1 MDIAKAIKEELK
13 LPLVVAVV
21 VIVSFLVNLDLVV
34 MIKQNLVVSFS
45 LTYLIIQVA
54 ARGSGLLKPPVIKLA
69 FYIAAWEL
77 VIWFIEHQMNFLVLR
92 KPILLE
98 NYIFLI
104 IYVTITWRI
113 GALIVDAVY
122 DTILEK
128 K

>member
-1 MDIAKAIKEELK
+1 MDIANAIKEELK
-13 LPLVVAVV
+13 LPLVVS
-21 VIVSFLVNLDLVV
+21 IIIMSMFLINLDLGL
-34 MIKQNLVVSFS
+34 MIKQNLVGSFI

-69 FYIAAWEL
+69 FYIAAFQI
-77 VIWFIEHQMNFLVLR
+77 VVWFIEHQMNFLVLR

-113 GALIVDAVY
+113 GALIVDAIY
-122 DTILEK
+122 DTLIEK

>member
-21 VIVSFLVNLDLVV
+21 VIVSFLVNLDLGV

-104 IYVTITWRI
+104 I
-113 GALIVDAVY
+113 
-122 DTILEK
+122 
-128 K
+128 